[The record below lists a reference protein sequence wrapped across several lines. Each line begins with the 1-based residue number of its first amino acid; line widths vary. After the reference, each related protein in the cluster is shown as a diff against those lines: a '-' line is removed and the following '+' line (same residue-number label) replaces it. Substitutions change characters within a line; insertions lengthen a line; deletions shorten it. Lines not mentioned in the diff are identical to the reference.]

1 MHLPEAHRVESDPWR
16 SIISH
21 DGWKLNASAT
31 DQSEL
36 FDLNTDPHEL
46 TNRFNDPDQRG
57 RIADLLDRIRAWQAT
72 VADTAPLPTV

>member
-1 MHLPEAHRVESDPWR
+1 MESDPWR
-16 SIISH
+16 SILSH

-36 FDLNTDPHEL
+36 FDLNMDPHEL